1 MTDRIAFTV
10 LGKAEP
16 AGSKRAFRH
25 SKTGRVMVTDA
36 NANAKP
42 WQAVVAAAGH
52 EAMDGRPLF
61 DGPLKVSFDFF
72 QPRPKGHYGT
82 GRNRNVLRASAPA
95 FPTARPDLLKLA
107 RAVEDALTG
116 VCWRDDSLIVSE
128 ALMKEYGEPAQV
140 RVWIYTP

>member
-1 MTDRIAFTV
+1 MTDPVAFTV

-42 WQAVVAAAGH
+42 WQSVVAAAGH
-52 EAMDGRPLF
+52 EAMAGRPLF
-61 DGPLKVSFDFF
+61 DGPLTVSFDFW

-82 GRNRNVLRASAPA
+82 GRNQGAVRASAPRH
-95 FPTARPDLLKLA
+95 PTGRPDLLKLA

-128 ALMKEYGEPAQV
+128 TLWKTYGEPA
-140 RVWIYTP
+140 RLHVWIYA